1 MINSMRITSKAALLP
16 VVCLLMLVSCKQFNK
31 SDSLYH
37 FDENADTRWSSPENL
52 NGVKGE
58 GGKENNTAKGHPS
71 DSIPAGK
78 SKTLLDIQGQGIV
91 NRIWITINDRSPE
104 MLRSLKLEMFWDGE
118 TKPAVSVPF
127 GDFFGNGLAKT
138 SVFENELFVSGEGRS
153 FNCFIP
159 MPFKKAAKIVVTN
172 ESEKLLHDVFFDVNY
187 TLSPAADN
195 SLYFHAYWHRDTST
209 TLAKDFELLPKVD
222 GKGRFLGV
230 NVGVNANPQYRK
242 SWFGEG
248 EVKFYID
255 GDKDY
260 PTLNGTGTED
270 YIGAG
275 WGQGRFINRYTG
287 CTIAN
292 DTLLQWAF
300 YRYHIKDP
308 IFFKTDL
315 RVAMQQIGGAETDSV
330 AAYQKAGAPLIAVT
344 TQDGKLH
351 KFYNKKETFDP
362 ARPGS
367 PKGWTNFY
375 RRDDISAT
383 AYFYLDKPSSNLP
396 ALQALAIR
404 KTQLREKKIK

>member
-1 MINSMRITSKAALLP
+1 MAFVACTSSCSNS
-16 VVCLLMLVSCKQFNK
+16 KQGNK
-31 SDSLYH
+31 LYQ

-52 NGVKGE
+52 NGEKGQ

-71 DSIPAGK
+71 DSIPAGR
-78 SKTLLDIQGQGIV
+78 SKALLDIQGQGVID
-91 NRIWITINDRSPE
+91 RIWITINDRSPE
-104 MLRSLKLEMFWDGE
+104 MLRSLKIEMFWDGE

-138 SVFENELFVSGEGRS
+138 AAFENELFVSGEGRS
-153 FNCFIP
+153 FSCFIP
-159 MPFKKAAKIVVTN
+159 MPFKKGAKIVVTN
-172 ESEKLLHDVFFDVNY
+172 ESGKSLHDLYFDVNY
-187 TLSPAADN
+187 TLSPITDN
-195 SLYFHAYWHRDTST
+195 SLYFHAFWHRDTST
-209 TLAKDFELLPKVD
+209 VLAKDFELLPNVR
-222 GKGRFLGV
+222 GNGRFLGV
-230 NVGVNANPQYRK
+230 NIGVNANPQYRK

-248 EVKFYID
+248 EVKYYMD
-255 GDKDY
+255 SDDKY

-270 YIGAG
+270 YIGTG
-275 WGQGRFINRYTG
+275 WGQGKFINRFAG

-308 IFFKTDL
+308 IFFKNNL

-330 AAYQKAGAPLIAVT
+330 AAYLKEGAPLIAVT

-351 KFYNKKETFDP
+351 PFYNNTEKFDP
-362 ARPGS
+362 SKPGS

-383 AYFYLDKPSSNLP
+383 AYFYLDKPSSDLP
-396 ALQALAIR
+396 ALQPVAIR
-404 KTQLREKKIK
+404 KTQLRDKKIK